1 MVIKLPVKRAPWF
14 KCLQLVV
21 TLFVEHIYRENGNQ
35 FDENMK
41 KYNEDNVNYTN
52 SKRCVF

>member
-1 MVIKLPVKRAPWF
+1 MVIKLPVKRASWF

-21 TLFVEHIYRENGNQ
+21 TLFVEHIYIENGNQ